1 MGLLFRWV
9 WGGKAHD
16 RKRTWNGGPEI
27 MEWSEDYSSRQRKS
41 GNALWRPYFQSRYVT
56 GMRGTSPKCATAYI
70 ISRSKTSKRNP
81 PTVVLVRVRA
91 SSMMVETPKS
101 PVDIKLQYDKKYF
114 NNLGFFLA
122 NFKFLGFKM
131 TDLPTEILPSS
142 ARKMLLGLR
151 SLSKLQQTQK
161 GKIIIRNHFYHPVPE
176 FTSNYRNA
184 VIFSIYWCFT
194 VNVLFRLM

>member
-1 MGLLFRWV
+1 MSI
-9 WGGKAHD
+9 GGKAHD
-16 RKRTWNGGPEI
+16 WKRTWKGGPEI

-41 GNALWRPYFQSRYVT
+41 GNALWRPYFQSRYVS
-56 GMRGTSPKCATAYI
+56 GMRGSSPKCATAYI

-101 PVDIKLQYDKKYF
+101 PVVIKLQSNKKF
-114 NNLGFFLA
+114 NNLGFSLA
-122 NFKFLGFKM
+122 NFKFVGFKM

-151 SLSKLQQTQK
+151 SLSKLKEKLYLGFLSSSSWIYKQLQK
-161 GKIIIRNHFYHPVPE
+161 CSDNQ
-176 FTSNYRNA
+176 
-184 VIFSIYWCFT
+184 
-194 VNVLFRLM
+194 

>member
-101 PVDIKLQYDKKYF
+101 PVDNKLQYDQKYF
-114 NNLGFFLA
+114 NNLAL
-122 NFKFLGFKM
+122 LILQISSLL
-131 TDLPTEILPSS
+131 DSEWPTY
-142 ARKMLLGLR
+142 LL
-151 SLSKLQQTQK
+151 KYCHLQQEKCYLVWDLCQSYSK
-161 GKIIIRNHFYHPVPE
+161 HKKEN
-176 FTSNYRNA
+176 
-184 VIFSIYWCFT
+184 
-194 VNVLFRLM
+194 L